1 MDTRT
6 SQYNFILL
14 KLWKIKQSK
23 ENKKYLQ
30 MKYIIHEKNLLSL
43 LYYIEFFDKYNC
55 VNS

>member
-1 MDTRT
+1 MNTRT
-6 SQYNFILL
+6 FQHNFILF

-30 MKYIIHEKNLLSL
+30 MKYIIYKKNLLSL
-43 LYYIEFFDKYNC
+43 LYYIELFDKYIY